1 MSRQNELAETVRR
14 ALERYF
20 RDMDGERPSD
30 IYDMVLKNVEKPM
43 IETVLGKA
51 AGNLTL
57 AAAML
62 GIDRNT
68 CARKCSSCASS
79 DPGPAGPH
87 QRVGQD
93 GRGRAV
99 ARARR
104 GSACR
109 SCRPAEPRSC
119 SRAKA
124 SAVTEV
130 SSYTGFPRCSTAG

>member
-1 MSRQNELAETVRR
+1 MTRQNELAESVRR

-68 CARKCSSCASS
+68 LRKKM
-79 DPGPAGPH
+79 
-87 QRVGQD
+87 QQLRI
-93 GRGRAV
+93 
-99 ARARR
+99 
-104 GSACR
+104 
-109 SCRPAEPRSC
+109 
-119 SRAKA
+119 K
-124 SAVTEV
+124 
-130 SSYTGFPRCSTAG
+130 

>member
-1 MSRQNELAETVRR
+1 MTRQNELAESVRR

-51 AGNLTL
+51 QGNLTL

-68 CARKCSSCASS
+68 LRKKM
-79 DPGPAGPH
+79 
-87 QRVGQD
+87 QQLRI
-93 GRGRAV
+93 
-99 ARARR
+99 
-104 GSACR
+104 
-109 SCRPAEPRSC
+109 
-119 SRAKA
+119 K
-124 SAVTEV
+124 
-130 SSYTGFPRCSTAG
+130 